1 MPRGVGR
8 RLLGAG
14 SKPAYGVRGVGGA
27 APRGAGAKPVPSRFR
42 AARDRG
48 LVDTAVDLY
57 PDRVLA
63 VTDEPA
69 RAGDLREYDVE
80 ETLPAEPRLDGHQ
93 QDHVDLGQEVCKG
106 LYGSRGLEGDAGA
119 RARC

>member
-14 SKPAYGVRGVGGA
+14 SKPAYGVRGVVGA
-27 APRGAGAKPVPSRFR
+27 VHRGAGDEHVRSRFR

-93 QDHVDLGQEVCKG
+93 QDHVDLGQEIREW
-106 LYGSRGLEGDAGA
+106 LHGSRGLEGDAGA
-119 RARC
+119 GAS